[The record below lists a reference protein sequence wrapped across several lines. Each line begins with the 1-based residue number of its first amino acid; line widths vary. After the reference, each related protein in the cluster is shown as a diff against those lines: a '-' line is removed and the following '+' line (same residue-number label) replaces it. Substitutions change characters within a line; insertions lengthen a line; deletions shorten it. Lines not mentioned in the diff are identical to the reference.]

1 MIPLSKLRNASIG
14 IRNHS
19 SKKHCMLVCYKC
31 CMFAAHYKSFNLPYK
46 KFRTTTKYGKF
57 EFYQSGFRIFLLL
70 RFEIRNRFATTNEQN
85 QEEEMGQI
93 SCRGAVAV
101 WELPAAALSQPNP
114 PSTRSTRSNFA
125 SLVDPVPEQKY
136 QEQFLPYCQQC
147 TVCSLNSTIPLE

>member
-1 MIPLSKLRNASIG
+1 
-14 IRNHS
+14 
-19 SKKHCMLVCYKC
+19 MLICYKC

-46 KFRTTTKYGKF
+46 KFRTTTKSGKS

-70 RFEIRNRFATTNEQN
+70 RFEIRNRFAITN

-101 WELPAAALSQPNP
+101 WELPAAPLSQPNP

-147 TVCSLNSTIPLE
+147 TVCSLYSRIPLE